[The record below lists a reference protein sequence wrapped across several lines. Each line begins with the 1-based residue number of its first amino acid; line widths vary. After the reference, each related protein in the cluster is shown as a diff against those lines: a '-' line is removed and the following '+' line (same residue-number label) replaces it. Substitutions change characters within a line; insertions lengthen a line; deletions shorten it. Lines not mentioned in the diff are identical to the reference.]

1 MTPVTNKVGGF
12 SPLAVSLSLLAS
24 RLLAPCLPCLRAV
37 PTSPLRRP
45 EMVRIVHSDSEVRRV
60 PRPRCAPYCPPT
72 ASYRARSELAVASTG
87 AIGRVPCVRSA
98 GHGGVWCCV
107 PGMQCM
113 SGLCGGSCAP
123 ARPLRRAPPRAPP
136 AAHVPRGCCP
146 PRAPQPLA
154 MVPGDVQVWPCPSV
168 SAWALLACLVV
179 YLCGKMSRVT
189 MQRYHRVLP
198 CSPMSH

>member
-1 MTPVTNKVGGF
+1 MT
-12 SPLAVSLSLLAS
+12 
-24 RLLAPCLPCLRAV
+24 PCLRCSKAWD
-37 PTSPLRRP
+37 PLHFKACRCTASPWTMARTGWMVCSTYFVLRRAHGASRA
-45 EMVRIVHSDSEVRRV
+45 VS
-60 PRPRCAPYCPPT
+60 CAPYCPPT
-72 ASYRARSELAVASTG
+72 AAYRARSELAVASTG
-87 AIGRVPCVRSA
+87 AIGGVPCVHPA